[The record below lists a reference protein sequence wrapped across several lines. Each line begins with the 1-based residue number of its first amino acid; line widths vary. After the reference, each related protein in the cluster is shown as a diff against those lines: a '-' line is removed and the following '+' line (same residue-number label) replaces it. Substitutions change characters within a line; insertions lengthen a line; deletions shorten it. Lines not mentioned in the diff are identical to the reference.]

1 MEGEYEDIDDEF
13 DAKALAAAAA
23 EQERLEELQSDY
35 QQCFQTPAGEKVLLS
50 LYDFCRQMKSTFVS
64 PDADPHGRYM
74 TLLEGRRSVILE
86 ILKYLTIDDREI
98 IERMRDAARK
108 ASL

>member
-1 MEGEYEDIDDEF
+1 MAAGEYDDEDDF
-13 DAKALAAAAA
+13 DAKALAAASDM
-23 EQERLEELQSDY
+23 QERLEELQSDY
-35 QQCFQTPAGEKVLLS
+35 QRCFNTPAGEKVLLS
-50 LYDFCRQMKSTFVS
+50 LYDFCRQMKTTFIS
-64 PDADPHGRYM
+64 PDADPNGRYM